1 MLVKNADGPSGDN
14 VKYEH
19 AVGSR
24 LSLSSQ
30 RRLLAFDGPTRYR
43 PTTRSSLR
51 SPLVDRFHS
60 TFHPTVSRVV
70 IVGAVGVANYS
81 FDYSIIEWYLYLN
94 GKAPFEC

>member
-1 MLVKNADGPSGDN
+1 MLVKNADGPSGDK

-30 RRLLAFDGPTRYR
+30 HRLLAFGNRATVLPSYYTVLSEV
-43 PTTRSSLR
+43 TASNL
-51 SPLVDRFHS
+51 RFHS

-81 FDYSIIEWYLYLN
+81 FDYS
-94 GKAPFEC
+94 